1 MWFFFFVRLL
11 DVLDDIFEI
20 NSLLCYY
27 DMFDFNI
34 LLDKVIIGIVKF
46 L

>member
-1 MWFFFFVRLL
+1 MWFFFFIRLL

-20 NSLLCYY
+20 NLLLCYY